1 MDYFNEVGDDVKYIP
16 DIETNQ
22 KIDDARAA
30 IETAKQ
36 RDEQEEQAVEQEA
49 VQTQQKEAEK
59 TDEKIKDNFGY
70 TNARPNKETG
80 EPELV
85 ERSYSDNESLKA
97 VQKTTDA
104 IMDDPVLGTIG
115 GLGAGVVDTVTDVIG
130 LIPGLGFVDDAYDEN
145 FGRDR
150 SKNDLTKFIR
160 DASAIIIPS
169 LFGGWGIIGK
179 GGTALKAASTAGKF
193 GKASNLIIKGCSKQ
207 ESYSYRNYCC

>member
-1 MDYFNEVGDDVKYIP
+1 MTLYW
-16 DIETNQ
+16 
-22 KIDDARAA
+22 
-30 IETAKQ
+30 
-36 RDEQEEQAVEQEA
+36 
-49 VQTQQKEAEK
+49 
-59 TDEKIKDNFGY
+59 
-70 TNARPNKETG
+70 
-80 EPELV
+80 
-85 ERSYSDNESLKA
+85 
-97 VQKTTDA
+97 
-104 IMDDPVLGTIG
+104 VLIG

-193 GKASNLIIKGCSKQ
+193 GKASNLISKVAQSKRATAIGTIAADMGIGTAIDSVSDQSTDPGNLGSLISDVFGVDIPWDSRKFDDPDVRKRVNMLESVWSFRLCWCSYKW
-207 ESYSYRNYCC
+207 YNTIF

>member
-1 MDYFNEVGDDVKYIP
+1 MDYFNEVGDGVKYIP

-36 RDEQEEQAVEQEA
+36 RDEQEEQAVEQQA

-104 IMDDPVLGTIG
+104 IMDDPVLGTHWW
-115 GLGAGVVDTVTDVIG
+115 
-130 LIPGLGFVDDAYDEN
+130 
-145 FGRDR
+145 
-150 SKNDLTKFIR
+150 S
-160 DASAIIIPS
+160 
-169 LFGGWGIIGK
+169 W
-179 GGTALKAASTAGKF
+179 
-193 GKASNLIIKGCSKQ
+193 CW
-207 ESYSYRNYCC
+207 CCRHCY